1 MKKILLA
8 MLIVFTMT
16 NCSKDD
22 DSASGFSQAEKEALQ
37 VLNGTFVC
45 EETTITFTP
54 FASPTPKKS
63 TLSDVPISFCGT
75 MSYNSEYYTDKYYFY
90 INPSKGE
97 ISAFATHSEKPDYFN
112 AIMGKT
118 WDYEIIDA
126 NTITLFD
133 TDLSNPFFQTKT
145 YKRK

>member
-54 FASPTPKKS
+54 FDSPTPKKRK
-63 TLSDVPISFCGT
+63 LSDVPINFCGT
-75 MSYNSEYYTDKYYFY
+75 KMCIRDRTR
-90 INPSKGE
+90 
-97 ISAFATHSEKPDYFN
+97 TVR
-112 AIMGKT
+112 
-118 WDYEIIDA
+118 
-126 NTITLFD
+126 
-133 TDLSNPFFQTKT
+133 KT
-145 YKRK
+145 YSNFTNC